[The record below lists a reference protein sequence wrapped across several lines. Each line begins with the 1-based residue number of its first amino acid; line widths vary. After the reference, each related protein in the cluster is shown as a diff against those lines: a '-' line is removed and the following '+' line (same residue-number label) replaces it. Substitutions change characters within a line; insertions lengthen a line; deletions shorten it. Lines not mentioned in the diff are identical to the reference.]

1 MIKLAAEKSF
11 NRNICP
17 IMNIKG
23 KTVKYPF
30 ILKYNNY
37 HLQCGCGILGPKQMM
52 IMDIIGTKLIHFVY
66 GNEDFYGRIPT
77 NNEKNVK
84 EKSGLYMSNKL
95 LKYITTNLS
104 KDGIISEA
112 YSQKDKLSHVDKA
125 FGKIKNP
132 LTITLNDGSLRKE
145 LPFLRKY
152 SSRQIRDMFIRTY
165 ECVLWMNYPIC
176 FHTGKQY
183 QLFPFGNFGYNSRLF
198 TLGKISNSKVSK
210 NNNVLEREY
219 QIRFDTILGYMFMQ
233 NMVSCYMDL
242 LPGKFYEMSDYAQ
255 LYYRLFILSYFPNKK
270 TGRTPKNPIFIDEI
284 RRRLVLKTK
293 DTYSVR
299 QIVKRILDELVQYKF
314 IKDYAEEKLDMKYV
328 YRYTRNSWKEITGE
342 EEESETDLKDRGF

>member
-1 MIKLAAEKSF
+1 MIKLAADKSF

-23 KTVKYPF
+23 KTIQYPF
-30 ILKYNNY
+30 QIKYNNY
-37 HLQCGCGILGPKQMM
+37 HLQCGFGILGPKQAM

-66 GNEDFYGRIPT
+66 GSDDFYSRIPT

-95 LKYITTNLS
+95 LKYITTHLS
-104 KDGIISEA
+104 KDGTIPEA
-112 YSQKDKLSHVDKA
+112 YSQQDKLSHVDKE

-132 LTITLNDGSLRKE
+132 LMILLNDGNLRKE

-152 SSRQIRDMFIRTY
+152 SSKQISNMIIRTSQ
-165 ECVLWMNYPIC
+165 CILWMNYPIC
-176 FHTGKQY
+176 FYNGKQY
-183 QLFPFGNFGYNSRLF
+183 QLFPFGNFGYSSRLF
-198 TLGKISNSKVSK
+198 TLEIINESKVSK
-210 NNNVLEREY
+210 NKNVLEREY
-219 QIRFDTILGYMFMQ
+219 RIRFDTILGYMFMQ

-284 RRRLVLKTK
+284 RKRLVLKTK
-293 DTYSVR
+293 DTSIVR
-299 QIVKRILDELVQYKF
+299 KIIKRILDELVRYNF

-342 EEESETDLKDRGF
+342 ERESVTDMNDLGF